1 MNIIRKRQL
10 ARAAALAAKKAET
23 VQEPQVVEENV
34 ETEPVKPT
42 AKRKSGAG
50 KAARKPKAAKPK
62 D

>member
-23 VQEPQVVEENV
+23 AQEPQVVEENV

-42 AKRKSGAG
+42 TERKSGTG

>member
-1 MNIIRKRQL
+1 IRKRQL

-23 VQEPQVVEENV
+23 AQEPQVVEENV

-42 AKRKSGAG
+42 TERKSGTG
-50 KAARKPKAAKPK
+50 KAALTRKQKAAKPK

>member
-23 VQEPQVVEENV
+23 DQEPQVVEENV

-42 AKRKSGAG
+42 TERKSGTR